1 MQAQMRKSWIIWQR
15 PMKGCDRG
23 IGSGNYNRKWM
34 KTMEKLAEKGTVFV
48 RASRVSQGIV
58 FDDRVF
64 DPMDVCIGAN
74 TLSGQKARVLLMLAL
89 TITKDVKQIRNI
101 FNQY

>member
-1 MQAQMRKSWIIWQR
+1 MTKTAA
-15 PMKGCDRG
+15 PMTS
-23 IGSGNYNRKWM
+23 GS
-34 KTMEKLAEKGTVFV
+34 
-48 RASRVSQGIV
+48 I
-58 FDDRVF
+58 

>member
-1 MQAQMRKSWIIWQR
+1 MDEND
-15 PMKGCDRG
+15 GETG
-23 IGSGNYNRKWM
+23 
-34 KTMEKLAEKGTVFV
+34 EKENSVCQGHQ
-48 RASRVSQGIV
+48 VSQGIV

-74 TLSGQKARVLLMLAL
+74 TFVRAESEGSFDAC
-89 TITKDVKQIRNI
+89 TDDHTKDVKQLNI

>member
-1 MQAQMRKSWIIWQR
+1 MRKSWIIWQR
-15 PMKGCDRG
+15 PMKGSWIVG
-23 IGSGNYNRKWM
+23 SGSGNYNRKWM